1 MPKDLT
7 FHQQLMLEFVKSQY
21 GAAVLGLLTFPVLG
35 IGISAFIAPIIA
47 DLLATASPELKDA
60 ITKLNPSQQL
70 GLLLFPAIGPV
81 LIGASLGAEAAQKVK
96 ELNLGNRLLSLG
108 GLFT

>member
-1 MPKDLT
+1 MPEDLT

-21 GAAVLGLLTFPVLG
+21 GAVVLGALTFPILG

-47 DLLATASPELKDA
+47 DLLETASPDLKDA

-70 GLLLFPAIGPV
+70 GLLLFPTIGPV
-81 LIGASLGAEAAQKVK
+81 MIGATLGAEAAQKVK

>member
-1 MPKDLT
+1 M
-7 FHQQLMLEFVKSQY
+7 
-21 GAAVLGLLTFPVLG
+21 TFPILG

-47 DLLATASPELKDA
+47 DLLAIASPDLKDA

-81 LIGASLGAEAAQKVK
+81 MIGATLGAEAAQKVK
-96 ELNLGNRLLSLG
+96 N
-108 GLFT
+108 